1 MFCADELSAA
11 VVAKIVSL
19 GPIEVSEKR
28 FKRNLRD
35 NQLNFLSKRRVYTL
49 KRRQLEPRRKF
60 VFLGG
65 IQMAPRRMFVQ
76 CRFDTSRCNACR
88 NVDEFR
94 AQLKKITFPH

>member
-35 NQLNFLSKRRVYTL
+35 NQLNFFYRKEEFIPLRGDSWNCAGNFCFSGRYTNG
-49 KRRQLEPRRKF
+49 PSTH
-60 VFLGG
+60 VCS
-65 IQMAPRRMFVQ
+65 M
-76 CRFDTSRCNACR
+76 
-88 NVDEFR
+88 
-94 AQLKKITFPH
+94 

>member
-35 NQLNFLSKRRVYTL
+35 NLLNFLSQRRVYTL

-60 VFLGG
+60 LFFWEVYKWPL
-65 IQMAPRRMFVQ
+65 
-76 CRFDTSRCNACR
+76 DACLF
-88 NVDEFR
+88 NVDSTLHAVMHVGMWMNSGR
-94 AQLKKITFPH
+94 S

>member
-35 NQLNFLSKRRVYTL
+35 NQLNFFI
-49 KRRQLEPRRKF
+49 E
-60 VFLGG
+60 
-65 IQMAPRRMFVQ
+65 
-76 CRFDTSRCNACR
+76 
-88 NVDEFR
+88 
-94 AQLKKITFPH
+94 KKSLYP